1 MSQTETI
8 VVGACT
14 VVLHH
19 PELTY
24 TVRAKR
30 EAELQKALTRY
41 AVHLEDQ
48 KRQREGVN

>member
-19 PELTY
+19 PELTEE
-24 TVRAKR
+24 TRAKR
-30 EAELQKALTRY
+30 EKELRKALTRY
-41 AVHLEDQ
+41 AAHLEEQ